1 MNQTIQTV
9 SKEELNIKY
18 LIEGY
23 IKVSKDGTFDII
35 QAQHSIYNGQ
45 QVKEACG
52 LPIIPFRTK
61 IDGPAKVN
69 FQFANMDIID
79 EAFTYFRINVLFK
92 NY

>member
-1 MNQTIQTV
+1 M
-9 SKEELNIKY
+9 
-18 LIEGY
+18 
-23 IKVSKDGTFDII
+23 
-35 QAQHSIYNGQ
+35 
-45 QVKEACG
+45 KEACG

-92 NY
+92 NYEIKGPGDKLIVYLSVYLSHLFKTLEQVYAL